1 MGILDDNLDVD
12 VKVLEKVLIMDLIKQ
27 SDYINRDK
35 VNLDTLVYMKPGN
48 IKHTDDYILFIVFDH
63 YQDKFVARW
72 AHFDKRYRVG
82 RVGYRILKINGWM
95 IFFSDFQKSKKS
107 YDI

>member
-1 MGILDDNLDVD
+1 MSILDDNLDID

-35 VNLDTLVYMKPGN
+35 VNLDTLIYMKPGN
-48 IKHTDDYILFIVFDH
+48 IKHVDDYILVVVFDH

-72 AHFDKRYRVG
+72 AHFDKRFRY
-82 RVGYRILKINGWM
+82 GYRMVNINNRLV
-95 IFFSDFQKSKKS
+95 FFSDFQKSKKS